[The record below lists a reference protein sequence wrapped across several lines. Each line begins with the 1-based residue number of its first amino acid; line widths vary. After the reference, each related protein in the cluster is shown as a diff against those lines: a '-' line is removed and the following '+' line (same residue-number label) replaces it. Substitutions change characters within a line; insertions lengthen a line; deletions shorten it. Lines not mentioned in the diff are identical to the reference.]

1 MELPGRQNELI
12 RRVVEANPKTIVV
25 LNAGAPVCLPWQ
37 NEIPA
42 ILEAFYPGMEGGNAV
57 ARILLGEVNPSGK
70 LPVTFPQRLEDTPAD
85 INSAYPGARDI
96 YYREGI
102 FVGYRYYD
110 TKKVTPLFP
119 FGHGLSYTKFE
130 YSNLRLSKSAIRPD
144 QTLTVKVDVTNIGKV
159 TGKEIVARFH
169 SKADADRALASFE
182 ARFRGG
188 AMPDTMPEM
197 TIETAGAGIAIAN
210 LAKQAGVVDSTSE
223 ALRLID
229 EMAACGIRVL
239 IFSGG
244 ETPKPQ
250 ASGNNFLYRL
260 MGVDRVQ
267 VVPGGSDMMGAMV
280 AMADKVRSQGGH
292 PYLIPGGASNPL
304 GALGYAACAQEILS
318 QAFDMGL
325 RIDRVVCASGSAGTH
340 AGLLAGLW
348 GTRSG
353 IPVVG
358 MNVSRTK
365 AQQEE
370 LVFKLARETAALAR
384 IDGELPRDAVV
395 CFGDYVG
402 PGYSLPT
409 AGMVE
414 AVKLLARTEAVLLD
428 PVYTG
433 KAMAGLIDQVR
444 KGFFKKGENVVFVHT
459 GGSPALYAYLDCFWE

>member
-1 MELPGRQNELI
+1 MNLARFP
-12 RRVVEANPKTIVV
+12 RRRYADGPTPLQPLTRLSQV
-25 LNAGAPVCLPWQ
+25 LGGPNLFIKRDDQLGFAA
-37 NEIPA
+37 
-42 ILEAFYPGMEGGNAV
+42 GGNKVRKLEFVMADALEKGADFIITCGAV
-57 ARILLGEVNPSGK
+57 QSNHC
-70 LPVTFPQRLEDTPAD
+70 RLTLA
-85 INSAYPGARDI
+85 AAV
-96 YYREGI
+96 REGL
-102 FVGYRYYD
+102 
-110 TKKVTPLFP
+110 KC
-119 FGHGLSYTKFE
+119 GLVLEERVPGSY
-130 YSNLRLSKSAIRPD
+130 
-144 QTLTVKVDVTNIGKV
+144 
-159 TGKEIVARFH
+159 
-169 SKADADRALASFE
+169 
-182 ARFRGG
+182 
-188 AMPDTMPEM
+188 
-197 TIETAGAGIAIAN
+197 
-210 LAKQAGVVDSTSE
+210 
-223 ALRLID
+223 
-229 EMAACGIRVL
+229 
-239 IFSGG
+239 
-244 ETPKPQ
+244 KPQ

-267 VVPGGSDMMGAMV
+267 VVPGGSDMMGAMNI
-280 AMADKVRSQGGH
+280 MADQVRAQGGR
-292 PYLIPGGASNPL
+292 PYLISGGASNPL

-340 AGLLAGLW
+340 AGLLTGFW

-353 IPVVG
+353 IAVVG

-365 AQQEE
+365 VQQEE
-370 LVFKLARETAALAR
+370 LVFKLARETAALAS

-444 KGFFKKGENVVFVHT
+444 KGFFKKGENVIFVHT